1 MTNTQILCTIFEGFM
16 IILLI
21 FGFIFEDKLIAF
33 EDKLIRRMKAKRHK
47 ANKSKITSE
56 SLAAEGNGGSVLLG
70 TSGN

>member
-47 ANKSKITSE
+47 SNKSKIIEFMPYTKNTNI
-56 SLAAEGNGGSVLLG
+56 AK
-70 TSGN
+70 

>member
-47 ANKSKITSE
+47 ANKSKIIKFMPYTKNTNI
-56 SLAAEGNGGSVLLG
+56 AK
-70 TSGN
+70 